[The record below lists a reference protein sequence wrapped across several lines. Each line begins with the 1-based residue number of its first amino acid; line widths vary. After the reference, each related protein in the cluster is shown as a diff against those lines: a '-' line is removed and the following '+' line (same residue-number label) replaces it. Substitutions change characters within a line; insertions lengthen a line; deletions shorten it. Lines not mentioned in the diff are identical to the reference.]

1 MSVTTMPDITRDTAL
16 ALLNEYTKSDSLIKH
31 ALAVEAAMRWY
42 ARKYG
47 EDEELWGAIGLLHD
61 FDYER
66 WPNAPDHPEQGA
78 AILREK
84 GFPEDFVQAVRSH
97 ADYLNLPRERL
108 VEKVL
113 YAVDE
118 LTGFITAVT
127 LVRPNKS
134 LAEVEVKSVRKKMKD
149 KAFAAA
155 VSREAIAQGAQELG
169 IDLDEHIGNVIQAMR
184 EIAPQLG
191 LAGGG

>member
-1 MSVTTMPDITRDTAL
+1 MNAITRDRAL
-16 ALLNEYTKSDSLIKH
+16 ALLTEYTKSESLIKH

-78 AILREK
+78 AILRQR

-118 LTGFITAVT
+118 LTGFITAVA
-127 LVRPNKS
+127 LVHPNKS
-134 LAEVEVKSVRKKMKD
+134 LAEVQVRSVRKKMKD

-155 VSREAIAQGAQELG
+155 VSREAIAKAAQELG
-169 IDLDEHIGNVIQAMR
+169 VDLDEHIGNVIQAMR

>member
-1 MSVTTMPDITRDTAL
+1 LVNIMPEITRDTAL

-47 EDEELWGAIGLLHD
+47 EDEELWGVIGLLHD

-78 AILREK
+78 AILRQR
-84 GFPEDFVQAVRSH
+84 GFPEDIVRAIRSH
-97 ADYLNLPRERL
+97 ADYLHLPRERL

-118 LTGFITAVT
+118 LTGFIVAVA

-155 VSREAIAQGAQELG
+155 VSREAVAQGAQELG
-169 IDLDEHIGNVIQAMR
+169 IELDEHIGNVIEAMR
-184 EIAPQLG
+184 GIAPQLG

>member
-1 MSVTTMPDITRDTAL
+1 MAELTRQTAWE
-16 ALLNEYTKSDSLIKH
+16 LLREYTKSENLIKH

-42 ARKYG
+42 ARRFG
-47 EDEELWGAIGLLHD
+47 EDEELWGIIGLLHD

-66 WPNAPDHPEQGA
+66 WPNPPDHPEQGA
-78 AILREK
+78 AILRSL
-84 GFPEDFVQAVRSH
+84 GYPEDVIQAIRSH

-118 LTGFITAVT
+118 LTGFITAVA
-127 LVRPNKS
+127 LVHPNKS
-134 LAEVEVKSVRKKMKD
+134 LAEVEVRSVRKKMKD

-155 VSREAIAQGAQELG
+155 VSREGIVRGAEELG
-169 IDLDEHIGNVIQAMR
+169 IELDEHIGNVIAAMR
-184 EIAPQLG
+184 QVAPELG
-191 LAGGG
+191 LAGKE

>member
-1 MSVTTMPDITRDTAL
+1 MAELTRQA
-16 ALLNEYTKSDSLIKH
+16 AWELLREYTKSENLIKH

-42 ARKYG
+42 ARRYG
-47 EDEELWGAIGLLHD
+47 EDEELWGIIGLLHD

-78 AILREK
+78 AVLRSL
-84 GFPEDFVQAVRSH
+84 GYPEDVIQAIRSH

-118 LTGFITAVT
+118 LTGFITAVA
-127 LVRPNKS
+127 LVHPNKS
-134 LAEVEVKSVRKKMKD
+134 LAEVEVRSVRKKMKD

-155 VSREAIAQGAQELG
+155 VSREGIVRGAEELG
-169 IDLDEHIGNVIQAMR
+169 IELDEHIGNVIAAMR
-184 EIAPQLG
+184 EVAPELG
-191 LAGGG
+191 LAGKE

>member
-1 MSVTTMPDITRDTAL
+1 MPNITRDTAL

-78 AILREK
+78 AILRQR

-118 LTGFITAVT
+118 LTGFITAVA

-169 IDLDEHIGNVIQAMR
+169 IELDEHIGNVIQAMR